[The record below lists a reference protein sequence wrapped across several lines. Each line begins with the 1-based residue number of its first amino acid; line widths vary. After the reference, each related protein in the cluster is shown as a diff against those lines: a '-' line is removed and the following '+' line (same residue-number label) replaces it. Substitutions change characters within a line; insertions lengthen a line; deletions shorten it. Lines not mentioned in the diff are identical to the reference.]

1 MADKPQSLSTAGAL
15 MKTFSI
21 SRKQAISLAALVL
34 VAVIAIMVLRG
45 GGPGSVQVSAAQ
57 VVRSE
62 LKPTLFGIGVVE
74 AQRNILVGPT
84 VAGRVAKVYVE
95 QGAEVEAGALLA
107 EMDPVDL
114 NERLSA
120 SRQAMLRAKSS
131 VAASQAQAQEA
142 ESRKATA
149 DASAKRYASL
159 RERGFVSTEAER
171 SKGHEARA
179 AEAAL
184 RASQANIGVSSA
196 DAARL
201 SAEAVALEK
210 QLANTRLIAPVAGL
224 VITRDVE
231 PGSTAV
237 AGQAVLRLAEKDS
250 LWLRVRIDQGRSAGL
265 AVGLPASIKLRSR
278 PGERFSG
285 KLARIEQLSDSVTEE
300 RLVMVAFDQT
310 PVGLTLNE
318 MAEVILT
325 LPVRS
330 NALILPPAALVRQN
344 GQTGVFAVADGRARF
359 VTVNVGIRTENGVEI
374 LDGLSEGAQVVTQK
388 ARPLLDG
395 DRLRVSSD
403 SGARS

>member
-1 MADKPQSLSTAGAL
+1 
-15 MKTFSI
+15 MKKFSI
-21 SRKQAISLAALVL
+21 NSKQAIGLSALV
-34 VAVIAIMVLRG
+34 VVGAIAVMMLRG
-45 GGPGSVQVSAAQ
+45 GGPGAVQVSTAK
-57 VVRSE
+57 VVRGD

-95 QGAEVEAGALLA
+95 QGAQVEAGTLLA

-120 SRQAMLRAKSS
+120 SRLAMLRAKSS
-131 VAASQAQAQEA
+131 VAASEAQAQEA

-179 AEAAL
+179 ADAAL

-201 SAEAVALEK
+201 SSEAAALEK
-210 QLANTRLIAPVAGL
+210 QLANTKLIAPVSGL
-224 VITRDVE
+224 VITRDIE

-237 AGQAVLRLAEKDS
+237 AGQSVVRLAEKDS

-265 AVGLPASIKLRSR
+265 AVGLPATIKLRSR
-278 PGERFSG
+278 PGENFSG
-285 KLARIEQLSDSVTEE
+285 KLARIEQLSDAVTEE
-300 RLVMVAFDQT
+300 RLVMVAFDQ
-310 PVGLTLNE
+310 PPAGLTLNE
-318 MAEVILT
+318 MAEVTLT
-325 LPVRS
+325 LPARS
-330 NALILPPAALVRQN
+330 NALTLPPAALVRQA
-344 GQTGVFAVADGRARF
+344 GQTGVFAVEEGRARF
-359 VTVNVGIRTENGVEI
+359 VAVNVGIRTENAVEI
-374 LDGLSEGAQVVTQK
+374 LDGVAEGAQVVTQK
-388 ARPLLDG
+388 AKPLIEG

-403 SGARS
+403 TGARP

>member
-1 MADKPQSLSTAGAL
+1 
-15 MKTFSI
+15 MKKFSV
-21 SRKQAISLAALVL
+21 SRKQAIALAALVL
-34 VAVIAIMVLRG
+34 VAGIAVMMLRG
-45 GGPGSVQVSAAQ
+45 GGPGAVQVSTAK
-57 VVRSE
+57 VVRGE

-74 AQRNILVGPT
+74 ARRNILVGPT
-84 VAGRVAKVYVE
+84 VAGRVAKVHVE
-95 QGAEVEAGALLA
+95 QGAQVEAGTLLA

-120 SRQAMLRAKSS
+120 SRQSMLRAKSS

-179 AEAAL
+179 ADAAL
-184 RASQANIGVSSA
+184 QASLANIGVSSA

-201 SAEAVALEK
+201 SLEAAALEK
-210 QLANTRLIAPVAGL
+210 QLANTKLIAPVAGL

-265 AVGLPASIKLRSR
+265 AIGLPASIKLRSR
-278 PGERFSG
+278 PGESFSG
-285 KLARIEQLSDSVTEE
+285 KLARIEQLSDAVTEE
-300 RLVMVAFDQT
+300 RLVTVAFDQ
-310 PVGLTLNE
+310 PPAGLTLNE
-318 MAEVILT
+318 MAEVT
-325 LPVRS
+325 LNLPARS
-330 NALILPPAALVRQN
+330 NALTLPPAALVRQA
-344 GQTGVFAVADGRARF
+344 GQTGVFAVEEGRARF
-359 VTVNVGIRTENGVEI
+359 VTVNVGIRTENAVEI
-374 LDGLSEGAQVVTQK
+374 LDGIAEGAQVVTQK
-388 ARPLLDG
+388 SKPLIEG

-403 SGARS
+403 AGAR

>member
-1 MADKPQSLSTAGAL
+1 MKKLS
-15 MKTFSI
+15 I
-21 SRKQAISLAALVL
+21 NRKQAIGLSALV
-34 VAVIAIMVLRG
+34 VVGAIAIMVLRG
-45 GGPGSVQVSAAQ
+45 GGPGAVQVSAAK
-57 VVRSE
+57 VVRGD

-95 QGAEVEAGALLA
+95 QGAQVEAGTLLA

-131 VAASQAQAQEA
+131 VAASEAQAQEA

-201 SAEAVALEK
+201 SSEAAALEK
-210 QLANTRLIAPVAGL
+210 QLANTKLIAPVAGL
-224 VITRDVE
+224 VITRDIE

-237 AGQAVLRLAEKDS
+237 AGQSVVRLAEKDS

-265 AVGLPASIKLRSR
+265 AIGLPASIKLRSR
-278 PGERFSG
+278 PGESFSG
-285 KLARIEQLSDSVTEE
+285 KLARIEQLSDAVTEE
-300 RLVMVAFDQT
+300 RLVMVAFDQP

-318 MAEVILT
+318 MAEVTLT
-325 LPVRS
+325 LPAQS
-330 NALILPPAALVRQN
+330 NALTLPPAALVRQA
-344 GQTGVFAVADGRARF
+344 GETGVFTVADGRARF

-374 LDGLSEGAQVVTQK
+374 LAGLSEGAQVVTQK
-388 ARPLLDG
+388 ARPLLEG
-395 DRLRVSSD
+395 DRLRISSEA
-403 SGARS
+403 GAHP

>member
-1 MADKPQSLSTAGAL
+1 MKKLSLN
-15 MKTFSI
+15 
-21 SRKQAISLAALVL
+21 RKQATGLSALV
-34 VAVIAIMVLRG
+34 VVGAIAIMVLRG
-45 GGPGSVQVSAAQ
+45 GGPGAVQVSAAQ
-57 VVRSE
+57 VVRGD

-95 QGAEVEAGALLA
+95 PGTQVEAGTLLA

-120 SRQAMLRAKSS
+120 SRQAILRAKST

-142 ESRKATA
+142 ESRKTTA

-171 SKGHEARA
+171 SKYHEARA

-201 SAEAVALEK
+201 NAEAAALEK
-210 QLANTRLIAPVAGL
+210 QLAYTRLIAPVAGM

-237 AGQAVLRLAEKDS
+237 AGQAVVRLAERDL

-265 AVGLPASIKLRSR
+265 AIGLPASIKLRSR
-278 PGERFSG
+278 PGENFSG
-285 KLARIEQLSDSVTEE
+285 KLARIEQLSDAVTEE
-300 RLVMVAFDQT
+300 RLVMVAFDQ
-310 PVGLTLNE
+310 PPQGLTLNE
-318 MAEVILT
+318 MAEVTVT
-325 LPVRS
+325 LPARS
-330 NALILPPAALVRQN
+330 NALSLPPVALVRQN
-344 GQTGVFAVADGRARF
+344 GQTGVFTVEDGRAKF
-359 VTVNVGIRTENGVEI
+359 VTVNIGIRTEYGVEI
-374 LDGLSEGAQVVTQK
+374 LDGIAEGAQVVTQK
-388 ARPLLDG
+388 AKPLIDG

-403 SGARS
+403 AEARS